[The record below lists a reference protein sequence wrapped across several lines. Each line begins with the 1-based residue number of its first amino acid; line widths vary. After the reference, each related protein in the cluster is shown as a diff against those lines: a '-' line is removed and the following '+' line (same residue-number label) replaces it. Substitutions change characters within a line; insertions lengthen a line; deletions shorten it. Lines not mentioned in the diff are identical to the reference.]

1 MKKSKVQYDR
11 IVGIDTS
18 KDWFDTAFGSED
30 DEVARYKRDEKGIRG
45 FVGRVAKIEGKVLV
59 VIEATGG
66 LERKIANALAKAG
79 IETAVVNPKRIRD
92 FAKANGQFEK
102 TDRLDALMIAL
113 FGERIDLLPTTP
125 REKSSRCLL
134 GLVRRRQDLV
144 EILASEKNRLASAE
158 DREIAGSL
166 RKHIRWLEKEKD
178 KLQDKISEMI
188 EADQELSRKRDILT
202 SMVGVGE
209 VTADTLLA
217 ELPELGSLDRKGVAK
232 LVGVAPMVKQSGK
245 YKGKSVIV
253 GGRTTVR
260 NSLYMPALCAK
271 KFNPTLKEFY
281 DRLYNN
287 GKDKMVAIVAVMRK
301 MLTILNA
308 MIRDDRHFS
317 TIQT

>member
-18 KDWFDTAFGSED
+18 KEWFDAAFGSQDE
-30 DEVARYKRDEKGIRG
+30 EVARYQRDEKSIGG
-45 FVGRVAKIEGKVLV
+45 FVARVAKIEGKVLV

-66 LERKIANALAKAG
+66 LERKIVNALAKAG

-92 FAKANGQFEK
+92 FAKANGCFEK
-102 TDRLDALMIAL
+102 SDRIDALTIAL
-113 FGERIDLLPTTP
+113 FGERIDLLPTKP
-125 REKSSRCLL
+125 REKSSQRLL
-134 GLVRRRQDLV
+134 GLVRRRHDLV

-158 DREIAGSL
+158 DREIAGSIA
-166 RKHIRWLEKEKD
+166 KHIGWLEKEKD
-178 KLQDKISEMI
+178 KLHDKISKMI

-209 VTADTLLA
+209 VSADILLA
-217 ELPELGSLDRKGVAK
+217 ELPELGSLDRKEVAK

-260 NSLYMPALCAK
+260 NSLYMPALSAK
-271 KFNPTLKEFY
+271 KFNPTLREFY
-281 DRLYNN
+281 DRLIDS
-287 GKDKMVAIVAVMRK
+287 GKEKMVAIVAVMRK

-308 MIRDDRHFS
+308 MIRDNRHFS
-317 TIQT
+317 TAKT